1 LLLSAPANSRGV
13 RLPNGRIP
21 SSAQIAAN
29 ASLIGPAQT
38 PSNATEASDASDALD
53 EFLGLDPEEI
63 RSLASNIYE
72 AHKKAIEEGK
82 FDWSE
87 ANYLRYKLG
96 SVWVRMIWDRKLI
109 LPAGPL

>member
-1 LLLSAPANSRGV
+1 MLPSAPANSRGV

-38 PSNATEASDASDALD
+38 PPNATEATDASDALD
-53 EFLGLDPEEI
+53 DFLGLDPEEI

-96 SVWVRMIWDRKLI
+96 
-109 LPAGPL
+109 